1 MTTQSI
7 SAHESILPAANRR
20 ISMPEFELGDEM
32 TNEQV
37 EYLDTYG
44 FIRFRRFAS
53 KDLVRRLVEEEHT
66 PAEIGELL
74 IAFELTT
81 EQLRGYSDTVDGKL
95 YEIGDRLKDHK
106 GAGRVE
112 S

>member
-53 KDLVRRLVEEEHT
+53 KDLVRRLVEEVEEIDRRLVAEHRT
-66 PAEIGELL
+66 RVNGIPLAIG
-74 IAFELTT
+74 T
-81 EQLRGYSDTVDGKL
+81 RPDGTRFVQRMCFASTFG
-95 YEIGDRLKDHK
+95 ERL
-106 GAGRVE
+106 
-112 S
+112 